1 MDKLGIRVGVNGVEV
16 APTVSH
22 DNLGE
27 VGLNSID
34 WAAPMM
40 MQKRSA
46 AEDEVLLCCC
56 FVMVV
61 CL

>member
-1 MDKLGIRVGVNGVEV
+1 
-16 APTVSH
+16 
-22 DNLGE
+22 
-27 VGLNSID
+27 LNSID

-46 AEDEVLLCCC
+46 AEDEVLLRCC

-61 CL
+61 CRDYCKQPITIIS